1 MVCKDQD
8 GLALLQHRLFSSPSP
23 SIPSPVK
30 SGESTAEVYLPAER
44 RRDGLV
50 RSLHPSSGRI
60 LGLQP
65 PSQELLRW
73 LLKSTTSALAWVW

>member
-1 MVCKDQD
+1 MVCKYQD

-30 SGESTAEVYLPAER
+30 SGESTAEVCLPAER
-44 RRDGLV
+44 RRHGLM
-50 RSLHPSSGRI
+50 RSLHPSFERMP
-60 LGLQP
+60 GLQP

>member
-1 MVCKDQD
+1 MVCKYQD

-30 SGESTAEVYLPAER
+30 SGESTAEVCLPAER
-44 RRDGLV
+44 RRHGLT
-50 RSLHPSSGRI
+50 RSLHPSFGRM
-60 LGLQP
+60 LGLQL
-65 PSQELLRW
+65 PSQGVLQW